1 MRKLFRKKF
10 FKPCAAALLVVV
22 LVCSFVFP
30 AFAITPKYVANQDNP
45 YYSIDFVEETLTRR
59 LVQFYDYSMNTMSGW
74 SAVDKKYANAFFPS
88 HTNYYTNGDFDS
100 LMINAFSFCAG
111 EELVNVHRWEGYRFI
126 SYDPIRRGT
135 SYTFV
140 VAKSPVWTT
149 ATFELETVALGR
161 AALRFKQKNTNTS
174 ADGGKR
180 RFAIYNVF
188 FPRTWSGGTTGVVC
202 TKQTIVDNA
211 YPSAGTNWASWAPY
225 VFAAE
230 NLLWMDNA
238 ALTLFGSRDYKN
250 LNMFYA
256 DSVWMDCINPTIS
269 LSLASPTQT
278 NTVIQARFD
287 SERLASQGQYSIDF
301 EFYYSGLSVSDDF
314 IFDLVKAANPI
325 RLSKKDGSD
334 SFVVLSYELLQ
345 GSQRTMT
352 SGGEDCYYIT
362 FRVYF
367 QPPTVALN
375 LQYKFNIVW
384 FEHLFWSTPLPGN
397 ATTFALTNLTSDT
410 GDGSTGDILAMW
422 SKLTKS
428 IDFARV
434 VVQQLWIAMP
444 PDIYSLLTVAL
455 YLIIALAVLRL
466 VI

>member
-1 MRKLFRKKF
+1 MRKFMHNKF
-10 FKPCAAALLVVV
+10 FKPCAAALLVVI
-22 LVCSFVFP
+22 LACSFILP
-30 AFAITPKYVANQDNP
+30 AFAITPKYVSTQDNP
-45 YYSIDFVEETLTRR
+45 YSRMDFVEERLTRR
-59 LVQFYDYSMNTMSGW
+59 LVKFYDYSMNSI
-74 SAVDKKYANAFFPS
+74 SNAVDKQFANAFFPS
-88 HTNYYTNGDFDS
+88 HSNYYTPGDFDS

-111 EELVNVHRWEGYRFI
+111 EELAQVSQWQGYRFI
-126 SYDPIRRGT
+126 AYDPIRRGT

-140 VAKSPVWTT
+140 VAKSPIWTT
-149 ATFELETVALGR
+149 AQFTLEARALGR
-161 AALRFKQKNTNTS
+161 PAYRFKQTNTNTS

-180 RFAIYNVF
+180 RFAVYNVF

-202 TKQTIVDNA
+202 TKKVIIDNA
-211 YPSAGTNWASWAPY
+211 YPASGSGWLSDAPY
-225 VFAAE
+225 VFAFE
-230 NLLWMDNA
+230 NILWMDNA
-238 ALTLFGSRDYKN
+238 TLTLFGSNRDFTN

-256 DSVWMDCINPTIS
+256 DSVWMDCVNPTIS
-269 LSLASPTQT
+269 LSVASPTQT
-278 NTVIQARFD
+278 NTCIQARFD

-301 EFYYSGLSVSDDF
+301 EFYYYGLSVSDDF
-314 IFDLVKAANPI
+314 VFDLVKAANPI
-325 RLSKKDGSD
+325 RLSKKDGSSPFD
-334 SFVVLSYELLQ
+334 VLSYELLQ
-345 GSQRTMT
+345 GAQRTMT

-384 FEHLFWSTPLPGN
+384 FEHLFWSTPLTNN
-397 ATTFALTNLTSDT
+397 ATTFALTNLTADT

-455 YLIIALAVLRL
+455 YLIIALAVIRL

>member
-1 MRKLFRKKF
+1 MRKLFRKKI
-10 FKPCAAALLVVV
+10 FKPCAAALLVLV
-22 LVCSFVFP
+22 LVCSFILP
-30 AFAITPKYVANQDNP
+30 AFAITPKYVGNRDNP
-45 YYSIDFVEETLTRR
+45 YYSIDFVEESLTRR
-59 LVQFYDYSMNTMSGW
+59 LVKYYDYSMNSMSSW
-74 SAVDKKYANAFFPS
+74 SAVDKKFANAFFPS
-88 HTNYYTNGDFDS
+88 HSNYYTPGDFDS
-100 LMINAFSFCAG
+100 LLKNAFSFCAG
-111 EELVNVHRWEGYRFI
+111 EELAQVSQWQGYRFI

-149 ATFELETVALGR
+149 AQFTLETVALGR
-161 AALRFKQKNTNTS
+161 AALRFKQTNTNTS

-180 RFAIYNVF
+180 RFAIFNVF

-202 TKQTIVDNA
+202 TKQIIVDNA

-238 ALTLFGSRDYKN
+238 TLTLFGNRDFTN

-269 LSLASPTQT
+269 LSVASPTQT
-278 NTVIQARFD
+278 NTCIQARFD

-301 EFYYSGLSVSDDF
+301 EFYYYGLSVSDDF
-314 IFDLVKAANPI
+314 VFDLVKAANPI
-325 RLSKKDGSD
+325 RLSKKDGSS
-334 SFVVLSYELLQ
+334 SFDILSYELLQ
-345 GSQRTMT
+345 GAQRTMT

-410 GDGSTGDILAMW
+410 GDSSTGDVITMW

-428 IDFARV
+428 VDFARV

-444 PDIYSLLTVAL
+444 PDIYSLLTIAL